1 VWTKIEFI
9 CCGFCILMGIVMC
22 LAPLLNKASVQVGTD
37 LALRSGFAELVSHAA
52 CEAACVYNEEHW
64 VSR

>member
-1 VWTKIEFI
+1 
-9 CCGFCILMGIVMC
+9 MC